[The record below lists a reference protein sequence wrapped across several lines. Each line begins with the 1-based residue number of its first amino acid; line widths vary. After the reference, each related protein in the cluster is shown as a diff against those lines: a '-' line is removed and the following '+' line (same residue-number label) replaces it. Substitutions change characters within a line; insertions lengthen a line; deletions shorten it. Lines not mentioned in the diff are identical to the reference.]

1 MKNRRSLFVNWTR
14 PRTLRCSTISCCLSA
29 AFSASSRPLDL
40 KSEAARFKRRNISA
54 PIAADVKRFCRQI
67 KRTRFSAHTPRSRP
81 IHQHRARSRRSSG
94 CSRTP
99 PIGHAVDLAR
109 HDEIVLVQS
118 LDLLRAQRN
127 GRVTPAEA
135 DVGVMAFALGKLA
148 DPLHEGE
155 RFPEI
160 AKSKRAL
167 NAVGFIAQLPI
178 RSLALEA
185 HGFIARKRRH
195 ATATRRAGFLRE
207 GLGHVA
213 ISNVT
218 NKRRAVSDRSL
229 RTRCRASR

>member
-1 MKNRRSLFVNWTR
+1 MKKRGSVFVNWTR
-14 PRTLRCSTISCCLSA
+14 PRTLRCSTISCCLSE

-94 CSRTP
+94 CSRTR

-135 DVGVMAFALGKLA
+135 DVGVTPSTLLTLSTPPPEPA
-148 DPLHEGE
+148 P
-155 RFPEI
+155 FPE
-160 AKSKRAL
+160 
-167 NAVGFIAQLPI
+167 
-178 RSLALEA
+178 
-185 HGFIARKRRH
+185 
-195 ATATRRAGFLRE
+195 
-207 GLGHVA
+207 
-213 ISNVT
+213 
-218 NKRRAVSDRSL
+218 
-229 RTRCRASR
+229 